1 MTIRVLVVDDEP
13 SVLLTLAGN
22 LELEGFEVETA
33 ETGAQ
38 ALAVVASRELDL
50 VFSDIRM
57 PGLSGIDLFRQV
69 KRLRPDLPMILNTAF
84 FSESEVRAA
93 VREGVFAVLPKPIDI
108 DQVSALLRRA
118 AGRPLV
124 LVVEEAA
131 RVVSRLAASGVRA
144 RAASDGAEALAA
156 MRSGSV
162 DVCVVELET
171 GGPTGVEVVEE
182 LRRQDPTLS
191 VVVFSSSARSDVF
204 ARAVTLGA
212 FACLEA
218 PFDVGHLVEVICR
231 ARARGG
237 VRR

>member
-1 MTIRVLVVDDEP
+1 VTIRVLVVDDEP
-13 SVLLTLAGN
+13 SVLLTLAAN

-33 ETGAQ
+33 ETGAR
-38 ALAVVASRELDL
+38 ALEVVAARELDL

-69 KRLRPDLPMILNTAF
+69 KRLRPELPMILNTAF

-131 RVVSRLAASGVRA
+131 SVVSRLAASGVRA
-144 RAASDGAEALAA
+144 QAASDGPTALAA
-156 MRSGSV
+156 VRSGSV
-162 DVCVVELET
+162 DVCVVELAPD
-171 GGPTGVEVVEE
+171 GPTGVDVVEE
-182 LRRQDPTLS
+182 LRRQDPSLS
-191 VVVFSSSARSDVF
+191 VVVFSGAARSDLF
-204 ARAVTLGA
+204 GRAVTLGA

-218 PFDVGHLVEVICR
+218 PVDVGHLIEVISR
-231 ARARGG
+231 ARAKAGA
-237 VRR
+237 RR